1 MFNQYISSIVNILQ
15 YGGVGAMANVV
26 LSPCN
31 IALTR
36 CDYHVADGNHV
47 TVAATIYKI
56 KNTPYINTSIMKYY
70 N

>member
-1 MFNQYISSIVNILQ
+1 MSNNQYISSIVNILQ
-15 YGGVGAMANVV
+15 YGGVGAMANIV

-31 IALTR
+31 IALKR

-56 KNTPYINTSIMKYY
+56 
-70 N
+70 